1 MNSFTDEQDFHRQL
15 HRDVGAGQHAV
26 TQRVAL
32 VPVIVLRSLLLRFE
46 NLVDQVDI
54 YQTAKL
60 RTNCSVLYTDIVF
73 SLLLRKVPPYT
84 VDEKLFEQVI

>member
-1 MNSFTDEQDFHRQL
+1 MNGFTDKQDFHRQL
-15 HRDVGAGQHAV
+15 HCDVRAGKHAV

-32 VPVIVLRSLLLRFE
+32 VPVIVLRILLLRFE
-46 NLVDQVDI
+46 NLVDKVNI

-60 RTNCSVLYTDIVF
+60 RANCSILYTDIVF
-73 SLLLRKVPPYT
+73 SLLLREVPSYT